1 MVADRLD
8 EDRARLSGPRDAA
21 PAWPS
26 TEWLNAVFTHHD
38 EVYRYLRAAVGE
50 TDAATLTT
58 ATFVLAGGDPRV
70 RRQAT
75 ESELRTILIT
85 VASRLIRQ
93 RWQDEPDDRQ
103 ATE

>member
-8 EDRARLSGPRDAA
+8 EDRTRSSGPWDGA

-38 EVYRYLRAAVGE
+38 EVYRYLRAGVGE
-50 TDAATLTT
+50 QDAAALTT
-58 ATFVLAGGDPRV
+58 ATFVLAGADPRV

-75 ESELRTILIT
+75 ESQLRTILIT

-93 RWQDEPDDRQ
+93 RWQDEPDHRQ
-103 ATE
+103 AGD